1 MEEVQQIHEVS
12 KDICERKDSAS
23 SANSN
28 SYETESEV
36 TSFREKL
43 KSIIHSHKFQI
54 IIICFV
60 FLDCLLVIAAL
71 LFDLEILHASEH
83 SEVPH
88 ILHYAS
94 IGILSL
100 FIIELIVKLYA
111 VRLEFFHHKIEI
123 FDAVIIIVSFTLD
136 VIFRDHTGIESGT
149 GLLIVLRLWRVI
161 RIINGIVVS
170 VKKEADVKVHKERKQ
185 RETCEEKLTKYRG
198 YYIDHRHEI
207 KTLRSLLHQHGI
219 TDKVSRW
226 SGKIDV
232 MDDVKQLPE
241 TTGEQRDTNE
251 KIKEYPSAAVV

>member
-1 MEEVQQIHEVS
+1 MEESQEMH
-12 KDICERKDSAS
+12 KDSDKFCDTKDSTS
-23 SANSN
+23 SINSD
-28 SYETESEV
+28 SYETKQEV
-36 TSFREKL
+36 TSFRGKL
-43 KSIIHSHKFQI
+43 KFIIHSHKFQI

-60 FLDCLLVIAAL
+60 VLDCLLVISAL
-71 LFDLEILHASEH
+71 LFDLKIIHTSEH

-136 VIFRDHTGIESGT
+136 IVYRDHTGIESGT

-170 VKKEADVKVHKERKQ
+170 VKKEAKVKLNKERKK
-185 RETCEEKLTKYRG
+185 REICEQKLTKYKG
-198 YYIDHRHEI
+198 YYTEQRQEI
-207 KTLRSLLHQHGI
+207 KALRSLLYQHGI
-219 TDKVSRW
+219 TDKVPKW
-226 SGKIDV
+226 LDNIKMVDE
-232 MDDVKQLPE
+232 VKQLPGMTDKQLE
-241 TTGEQRDTNE
+241 TNVKD
-251 KIKEYPSAAVV
+251 KE